1 MIDAAVKI
9 VDLDYANRL
18 TDLDQKKE
26 YEHKV
31 RQNLDKYKRGV
42 KIKLD
47 EGIMEKKECSF

>member
-18 TDLDQKKE
+18 TDPDLKKE

-31 RQNLDKYKRGV
+31 RQNLEEYKRGV
-42 KIKLD
+42 KIQLD
-47 EGIMEKKECSF
+47 EGIIEKKECSF